1 MPSKE
6 EIEYRKQC
14 LVSGDVE
21 MYQALLE
28 MATEQEKTNKGGLM
42 VPGQRVKILRDGR
55 ESGYFDGR
63 WGVVAVVLDDMA
75 VVEVQLKSGRVEK
88 WIGRTEDLEV
98 GR

>member
-28 MATEQEKTNKGGLM
+28 MATE
-42 VPGQRVKILRDGR
+42 
-55 ESGYFDGR
+55 
-63 WGVVAVVLDDMA
+63 
-75 VVEVQLKSGRVEK
+75 
-88 WIGRTEDLEV
+88 
-98 GR
+98 